1 MKTVRHAV
9 KLTKQCPYIRQFLEL
24 LYVSSKP
31 VRPSFATIIWLITF
45 RAEVHTFWRVVFVLI
60 ASCVLP
66 GRQAGT
72 NKEQTPTDSSIP
84 TSTFAAI
91 RFPQFSVGSVRKWMA
106 FCSSVRARIDEE
118 TDRRM
123 RGRRRSVANVRTL
136 RDIQTN
142 ASGLVRWCGRPRRLD
157 RTQAIRE
164 SIVWTLSGQYS
175 AVGAGNIVSVSGQWG
190 RNIDR
195 YQCNVCKLVCLIYGA
210 MVQEYII

>member
-1 MKTVRHAV
+1 MPLRSSVSGTFVCFIQTSSTLIRHHY
-9 KLTKQCPYIRQFLEL
+9 LTDNIQGGSSHVLESRICFNCPMC
-24 LYVSSKP
+24 
-31 VRPSFATIIWLITF
+31 A
-45 RAEVHTFWRVVFVLI
+45 A
-60 ASCVLP
+60 
-66 GRQAGT
+66 RQAGT

-91 RFPQFSVGSVRKWMA
+91 RFPQFSVGSARKWMA

-195 YQCNVCKLVCLIYGA
+195 YQCNVCKLVCLILWGNGA
-210 MVQEYII
+210 GVHYLVTKLLRIL